1 MKQPP
6 EQISKAAAGGEK
18 FLKNFANLKEKQQL
32 CWSPFFT
39 RLQVFSP
46 AAEDFDML
54 SQCLIPYITK
64 KVNSYSLVLGQQ
76 RLTALQIQ
84 NFH

>member
-6 EQISKAAAGGEK
+6 EEISKAAAGGV
-18 FLKNFANLKEKQQL
+18 LKNFANLKEKQQL

-39 RLQVFSP
+39 SLQVFNP

-76 RLTALQIQ
+76 RLIALQIQ